1 MNDADPAPLVETTA
15 PAQWILVGPVLFVV
29 GQLLLLIVIPDSR
42 PFVAAITTSNP
53 IQALLTGES
62 TLLAL
67 LIFELGLVL
76 VLGQTLLGS
85 RPRGRAFLVYLVA
98 VVVLG
103 FAVVWPLR
111 FGFEP
116 WHAALTLIVVLAI
129 LLYGIHRYE
138 LVRLDLVNGGSDT

>member
-1 MNDADPAPLVETTA
+1 MTDADPAPLVETTA
-15 PAQWILVGPVLFVV
+15 PARWILVGPMLFVV

-42 PFVAAITTSNP
+42 PFVAAITTSNL
-53 IQALLTGES
+53 IQALFSGES

-85 RPRGRAFLVYLVA
+85 RPRGRAFLAYLVA
-98 VVVLG
+98 VVALG
-103 FAVVWPLR
+103 LAVVLPLR

-116 WHAALTLIVVLAI
+116 WHAAFTLVVVLAT
-129 LLYGIHRYE
+129 LSYGLHRYE
-138 LVRLDLVNGGSDT
+138 LVSLGQVNRGSDT